1 MISNL
6 ARVGISHR
14 IYERLTVNGGVGYAL
29 NELFPNTDRSIKSFL
44 ASSGLSYKVTR
55 TITANVLYLFSN
67 FDVDQSAIQYQF
79 SRHQVGLTL
88 SFAFDPLEVE
98 SWD

>member
-14 IYERLTVNGGVGYAL
+14 IYERLAVNGGVGYAM
-29 NELFPNTDRSIKSFL
+29 NELFPNTDSTFNYFN

-55 TITANVLYLFSN
+55 TITAQILYLFTN
-67 FDVDQSAIQYQF
+67 LDVDRPELQYQV

-88 SFAFDPLEVE
+88 SFALDSLEIE